1 MVSYEIDSFSWKPR
15 LVLIEKT
22 IGSRTSRRIQRLRC
36 STTDG
41 EHDSEFISGK
51 PIITMSDNAI
61 DRFFG
66 YLNWLFNPFHGL
78 KTTEVYDLIG
88 TSSLTENALYLNLG
102 YWRDADTIDEASEE
116 LALLVAKRGGMAPG
130 DTVLDCGYGFGDQ
143 DILWAGKMK
152 PEKIIGLN
160 ITTSQVERARMKVA
174 DAGLDK
180 SIDLRE
186 GSATE
191 MPIEN
196 ESIDL
201 VVSVESAFHYRTR
214 EDFFK
219 EAFRVLRPGGR
230 LVTADIL
237 PTTNSANPFHRIE
250 QWLSWNLVA
259 GKFNIP
265 QENYYLIPSYS
276 NKLSN
281 AGFVNIDIKSIRDEV
296 YEPLHDYLSKNRT
309 FLGKMHPL
317 AKIMAQLTL
326 NRSAESV
333 YAGLDYILSY
343 SEKP

>member
-1 MVSYEIDSFSWKPR
+1 
-15 LVLIEKT
+15 
-22 IGSRTSRRIQRLRC
+22 
-36 STTDG
+36 
-41 EHDSEFISGK
+41 
-51 PIITMSDNAI
+51 MSDNTI

-102 YWRDADTIDEASEE
+102 YWRDVDTIDEASEE
-116 LALLVAKRGGMAPG
+116 LALLVAKRGGMGPG

-143 DILWAGKMK
+143 DILWARNMK

-160 ITTSQVERARMKVA
+160 ITNSQVERARMNVV
-174 DAGLDK
+174 DAGLEK

-214 EDFFK
+214 EDFFN

-230 LVTADIL
+230 LVIADIL
-237 PTTNSANPFHRIE
+237 PTKNSENLFGRIE
-250 QWLSWNLVA
+250 QWISWSLVA

-265 QENYYLIPSYS
+265 HENYYLIPSYN
-276 NKLSN
+276 NKLSK

-296 YEPLHDYLSKNRT
+296 YIPLHEYLSRNQT
-309 FLGKMHPL
+309 FVGKLHPL
-317 AKIMAQLTL
+317 AKILAQLTL

-343 SEKP
+343 SKKP

>member
-1 MVSYEIDSFSWKPR
+1 
-15 LVLIEKT
+15 
-22 IGSRTSRRIQRLRC
+22 
-36 STTDG
+36 
-41 EHDSEFISGK
+41 
-51 PIITMSDNAI
+51 MSDNTT
-61 DRFFG
+61 DRFMG

-88 TSSLTENALYLNLG
+88 TSSLTENKLYLNLG
-102 YWRDADTIDEASEE
+102 YWQDVDTIDEASEA
-116 LALLVAKRGGMAPG
+116 LALLVAKRGGMGPG

-143 DILWAGKMK
+143 DILWARNMK

-160 ITTSQVERARMKVA
+160 ITNSQVVQARLNVA
-174 DAGLDK
+174 DGGLEK
-180 SIDLRE
+180 SIDLRA

-196 ESIDL
+196 ESVDL

-237 PTTNSANPFHRIE
+237 PTKNSDNLFRRIE

-265 QENYYLIPSYS
+265 HENYYLIPSYGK
-276 NKLSN
+276 KLSE
-281 AGFVNIDIKSIRDEV
+281 AGFVNVAIKSIRDDV
-296 YEPLHDYLSKNRT
+296 YKPLHEYLSKNRT
-309 FLGKMHPL
+309 FVDRLHPL
-317 AKIMAQLTL
+317 AKILAQLTL
-326 NRSAESV
+326 NRSADSV

>member
-1 MVSYEIDSFSWKPR
+1 M
-15 LVLIEKT
+15 
-22 IGSRTSRRIQRLRC
+22 
-36 STTDG
+36 
-41 EHDSEFISGK
+41 GK
-51 PIITMSDNAI
+51 QIITMSDNTI

-102 YWRDADTIDEASEE
+102 YWRDVDTIDEASEE
-116 LALLVAKRGGMAPG
+116 LALLVAKRGGMGPC

-143 DILWAGKMK
+143 DILWARNMK

-160 ITTSQVERARMKVA
+160 ITNSQVERARMNVA
-174 DAGLDK
+174 DAGLEK
-180 SIDLRE
+180 FIDLRE

-214 EDFFK
+214 EDFFN

-237 PTTNSANPFHRIE
+237 PTINPDNLFGQIE
-250 QWLSWNLVA
+250 HWISWSLVA

-265 QENYYLIPSYS
+265 QENYYLIPSYN
-276 NKLSN
+276 NKLSK
-281 AGFVNIDIKSIRDEV
+281 AGFVNIDIKSIRDDV
-296 YEPLHDYLSKNRT
+296 YIPLHEYFSKNQT
-309 FLGKMHPL
+309 FVGKLHPL
-317 AKIMAQLTL
+317 AKILAQLTL

-343 SEKP
+343 SKKP

>member
-1 MVSYEIDSFSWKPR
+1 
-15 LVLIEKT
+15 
-22 IGSRTSRRIQRLRC
+22 
-36 STTDG
+36 
-41 EHDSEFISGK
+41 
-51 PIITMSDNAI
+51 MSDNTI

-102 YWRDADTIDEASEE
+102 YWRDVDTIDEASEE
-116 LALLVAKRGGMAPG
+116 LALLVAKRGGMGPG

-143 DILWAGKMK
+143 DILWARNMK

-160 ITTSQVERARMKVA
+160 ITKSQVERARMNVA
-174 DAGLDK
+174 DAGLDR

-186 GSATE
+186 GSATA

-219 EAFRVLRPGGR
+219 EAYRVLRPGGR

-237 PTTNSANPFHRIE
+237 PTINSDNLFRRIE
-250 QWLSWNLVA
+250 QGISWNLVA

-265 QENYYLIPSYS
+265 QENYYYAAENTGFKPNTERTQGTYSKYSSIDDKTDPFHYFMTLIKFGIGRTTYDS
-276 NKLSN
+276 
-281 AGFVNIDIKSIRDEV
+281 AQEV
-296 YEPLHDYLSKNRT
+296 RT
-309 FLGKMHPL
+309 GHITREEAVALVRRYDTEFP
-317 AKIMAQLTL
+317 
-326 NRSAESV
+326 
-333 YAGLDYILSY
+333 D
-343 SEKP
+343 

>member
-1 MVSYEIDSFSWKPR
+1 
-15 LVLIEKT
+15 
-22 IGSRTSRRIQRLRC
+22 
-36 STTDG
+36 
-41 EHDSEFISGK
+41 
-51 PIITMSDNAI
+51 MSDNTT
-61 DRFFG
+61 DRFFR

-102 YWRDADTIDEASEE
+102 YWRDVDTIDEASEE
-116 LALLVAKRGGMAPG
+116 LALLVAKRGGMGPG

-143 DILWAGKMK
+143 DILWARNLK

-160 ITTSQVERARMKVA
+160 ITNSQVKRARINVA
-174 DAGLDK
+174 DAGLEK

-237 PTTNSANPFHRIE
+237 PTKNPKNLFSQIE
-250 QWLSWNLVA
+250 HWLSWSLVA

-265 QENYYLIPSYS
+265 QENYYLIPSY
-276 NKLSN
+276 NKKLSK
-281 AGFVNIDIKSIRDEV
+281 AGFVNIDIKSIRDDV
-296 YEPLHDYLSKNRT
+296 YIPLHEYLSRNQS
-309 FLGKMHPL
+309 FVGKLHPL
-317 AKIMAQLTL
+317 AKILAQLTL

-343 SEKP
+343 SKKP

>member
-1 MVSYEIDSFSWKPR
+1 
-15 LVLIEKT
+15 
-22 IGSRTSRRIQRLRC
+22 
-36 STTDG
+36 
-41 EHDSEFISGK
+41 
-51 PIITMSDNAI
+51 MSDNTT
-61 DRFFG
+61 DRFFR

-102 YWRDADTIDEASEE
+102 YWRDVDTIDEASEE
-116 LALLVAKRGGMAPG
+116 LALLVAKRGGMGPG

-143 DILWAGKMK
+143 DILWARNLK

-160 ITTSQVERARMKVA
+160 ITNSQVKRARINVA
-174 DAGLDK
+174 DAGLEK

-237 PTTNSANPFHRIE
+237 PTKNPENLFSQIE
-250 QWLSWNLVA
+250 HWLSWSLVA

-265 QENYYLIPSYS
+265 QENYYLIPSY
-276 NKLSN
+276 NKKLSK
-281 AGFVNIDIKSIRDEV
+281 AGFVNIDIKSIRDDV
-296 YEPLHDYLSKNRT
+296 YIPLHEYLSRNQS
-309 FLGKMHPL
+309 FVGKLHPL
-317 AKIMAQLTL
+317 AKILAQLTL

-343 SEKP
+343 SIKP

>member
-1 MVSYEIDSFSWKPR
+1 
-15 LVLIEKT
+15 
-22 IGSRTSRRIQRLRC
+22 
-36 STTDG
+36 
-41 EHDSEFISGK
+41 
-51 PIITMSDNAI
+51 MSDNTI

-102 YWRDADTIDEASEE
+102 YWRDVDTIDEASEE
-116 LALLVAKRGGMAPG
+116 LALLVAKRGGMAPS

-143 DILWAGKMK
+143 DILWARNMK

-160 ITTSQVERARMKVA
+160 ITNSQVERARMNVA
-174 DAGLDK
+174 DAGLEK

-191 MPIEN
+191 MSIEN

-237 PTTNSANPFHRIE
+237 PTINSDNLFSRIE
-250 QWLSWNLVA
+250 QWISWNLVA

-265 QENYYLIPSYS
+265 HENYYLIPAY
-276 NKLSN
+276 NDKLSK
-281 AGFVNIDIKSIRDEV
+281 AGFVNIDIKSIRDDV
-296 YEPLHDYLSKNRT
+296 YMPLHEYLSRT
-309 FLGKMHPL
+309 QTFVGRLHPL
-317 AKIMAQLTL
+317 AKILAQLTL

-333 YAGLDYILSY
+333 YCGLDYILSY
-343 SEKP
+343 SKKP

>member
-1 MVSYEIDSFSWKPR
+1 
-15 LVLIEKT
+15 
-22 IGSRTSRRIQRLRC
+22 
-36 STTDG
+36 
-41 EHDSEFISGK
+41 
-51 PIITMSDNAI
+51 MSDNTI

-102 YWRDADTIDEASEE
+102 YWRDVDTIDEASEE
-116 LALLVAKRGGMAPG
+116 LALLVAKRGGMGPG

-143 DILWAGKMK
+143 DILWARNMK

-160 ITTSQVERARMKVA
+160 ITNSQVERARMNVA
-174 DAGLDK
+174 DAGLEK
-180 SIDLRE
+180 LIDLRE

-214 EDFFK
+214 EDFFN

-237 PTTNSANPFHRIE
+237 PTINPDNLFGQIE
-250 QWLSWNLVA
+250 HWISWSLVA

-265 QENYYLIPSYS
+265 QENYYLIPSYN
-276 NKLSN
+276 NKLSK
-281 AGFVNIDIKSIRDEV
+281 AGFVNIDIKSIRDDV
-296 YEPLHDYLSKNRT
+296 YIPLHEYLSKNQT
-309 FLGKMHPL
+309 FVGKLHPL
-317 AKIMAQLTL
+317 AKILAQLTL

-343 SEKP
+343 SKKP

>member
-1 MVSYEIDSFSWKPR
+1 
-15 LVLIEKT
+15 
-22 IGSRTSRRIQRLRC
+22 
-36 STTDG
+36 
-41 EHDSEFISGK
+41 
-51 PIITMSDNAI
+51 MSDNTI

-102 YWRDADTIDEASEE
+102 YWRDVDTIDEASEE
-116 LALLVAKRGGMAPG
+116 LALLVAKRGGMGPG
-130 DTVLDCGYGFGDQ
+130 DTVLECGYGFGDQ
-143 DILWAGKMK
+143 DILWARNMK

-160 ITTSQVERARMKVA
+160 ITKSQVELARMNVA

-237 PTTNSANPFHRIE
+237 PAENPDNLFRRIE
-250 QWLSWNLVA
+250 QWISWSLVA

-265 QENYYLIPSYS
+265 HENYYLIPAYN
-276 NKLSN
+276 NKLSQ
-281 AGFVNIDIKSIRDEV
+281 AGFVNIDIKSIRDDV
-296 YEPLHDYLSKNRT
+296 YIPLHEYLSRNQT
-309 FLGKMHPL
+309 FVGKLHPL
-317 AKIMAQLTL
+317 PKILAQLTL
-326 NRSAESV
+326 NRSAESF

-343 SEKP
+343 SKKP

>member
-1 MVSYEIDSFSWKPR
+1 
-15 LVLIEKT
+15 
-22 IGSRTSRRIQRLRC
+22 
-36 STTDG
+36 
-41 EHDSEFISGK
+41 
-51 PIITMSDNAI
+51 MSDNTI

-102 YWRDADTIDEASEE
+102 YWRDVDTIDEASEE
-116 LALLVAKRGGMAPG
+116 LALLVAKRGGMGPG

-143 DILWAGKMK
+143 DILWARNMK

-160 ITTSQVERARMKVA
+160 ITNSQVERARMNVA
-174 DAGLDK
+174 DAGLEK

-201 VVSVESAFHYRTR
+201 VVSLERAFHYRTR

-219 EAFRVLRPGGR
+219 EAFRVLRTSGR

-237 PTTNSANPFHRIE
+237 PTKNSYNLFRRIE
-250 QWLSWNLVA
+250 QWISWSLVA

-265 QENYYLIPSYS
+265 HENYYLIPSYN
-276 NKLSN
+276 NKLAN
-281 AGFVNIDIKSIRDEV
+281 AGFVDIDIKSIRDDV
-296 YEPLHDYLSKNRT
+296 YMPLHEYLSRT
-309 FLGKMHPL
+309 QTFFGKLHPL
-317 AKIMAQLTL
+317 AKILARLTL
-326 NRSAESV
+326 NRSSESV

-343 SEKP
+343 SKKP

>member
-1 MVSYEIDSFSWKPR
+1 
-15 LVLIEKT
+15 
-22 IGSRTSRRIQRLRC
+22 
-36 STTDG
+36 
-41 EHDSEFISGK
+41 
-51 PIITMSDNAI
+51 MSDNTI
-61 DRFFG
+61 DSFFG

-88 TSSLTENALYLNLG
+88 TSSLTENTLYLNLG
-102 YWRDADTIDEASEE
+102 YWRDVDTIDQASEE
-116 LALLVAKRGGMAPG
+116 LALLVAKRGGMGPG

-143 DILWAGKMK
+143 DILWARNMK
-152 PEKIIGLN
+152 PKKIIGLN
-160 ITTSQVERARMKVA
+160 ITNSQVERARMNVVN
-174 DAGLDK
+174 AGLDK

-201 VVSVESAFHYRTR
+201 VVSLESAFHYRTR

-237 PTTNSANPFHRIE
+237 PTKNSDNLFSRTE
-250 QWLSWNLVA
+250 QWISWSLVA

-265 QENYYLIPSYS
+265 PENYYLIPSYN
-276 NKLSN
+276 NKLSK
-281 AGFVNIDIKSIRDEV
+281 AGFVNIDIKSIRDDV
-296 YEPLHDYLSKNRT
+296 YMPLHEYLSRNQT
-309 FLGKMHPL
+309 FVSKLHPL
-317 AKIMAQLTL
+317 AKILAQLTL

-343 SEKP
+343 SKKP

>member
-1 MVSYEIDSFSWKPR
+1 
-15 LVLIEKT
+15 
-22 IGSRTSRRIQRLRC
+22 
-36 STTDG
+36 
-41 EHDSEFISGK
+41 
-51 PIITMSDNAI
+51 MSDNTI

-102 YWRDADTIDEASEE
+102 YWRDVDTIDEASEE
-116 LALLVAKRGGMAPG
+116 LALLVAKRGGMGPG

-143 DILWAGKMK
+143 DILWTRNLN

-160 ITTSQVERARMKVA
+160 ITNSQVERARMNVA
-174 DAGLDK
+174 DAGLVK

-201 VVSVESAFHYRTR
+201 VVSVESDFHYRTR

-219 EAFRVLRPGGR
+219 EAYRVLRPGGR

-237 PTTNSANPFHRIE
+237 PVENSDNLFRRIE
-250 QWLSWNLVA
+250 QWISWSLVA

-265 QENYYLIPSYS
+265 HENYYVIPSYN

-281 AGFVNIDIKSIRDEV
+281 AGFVNIDSKSIRDDV
-296 YEPLHDYLSKNRT
+296 YMPLHEYLSKNQT
-309 FLGKMHPL
+309 FVGKLHPL
-317 AKIMAQLTL
+317 AKILAQLTL

-343 SEKP
+343 SEKPKLAELFS

>member
-1 MVSYEIDSFSWKPR
+1 V
-15 LVLIEKT
+15 
-22 IGSRTSRRIQRLRC
+22 
-36 STTDG
+36 
-41 EHDSEFISGK
+41 
-51 PIITMSDNAI
+51 
-61 DRFFG
+61 
-66 YLNWLFNPFHGL
+66 
-78 KTTEVYDLIG
+78 
-88 TSSLTENALYLNLG
+88 
-102 YWRDADTIDEASEE
+102 DTIDEASEE
-116 LALLVAKRGGMAPG
+116 LALLVAKRGGMGPG

-143 DILWAGKMK
+143 DILWARKMK

-160 ITTSQVERARMKVA
+160 ITNSQVERARMNVA
-174 DAGLDK
+174 DAGLEK
-180 SIDLRE
+180 SIDLRN

-237 PTTNSANPFHRIE
+237 PAKNSDNLFRRIE
-250 QWLSWNLVA
+250 QWISWNLVA

-265 QENYYLIPSYS
+265 HENYYLIPSYN

-281 AGFVNIDIKSIRDEV
+281 AGFVNIDIKSIRDDV
-296 YEPLHDYLSKNRT
+296 YIPLHEYLSRNQT
-309 FLGKMHPL
+309 FVGKLHPL
-317 AKIMAQLTL
+317 AKILAQLTL

-343 SEKP
+343 SKKP

>member
-1 MVSYEIDSFSWKPR
+1 
-15 LVLIEKT
+15 
-22 IGSRTSRRIQRLRC
+22 
-36 STTDG
+36 
-41 EHDSEFISGK
+41 
-51 PIITMSDNAI
+51 MSDNTI

-78 KTTEVYDLIG
+78 KTAEVYDLIG
-88 TSSLTENALYLNLG
+88 TSSLTENTLYLNLG
-102 YWRDADTIDEASEE
+102 YWRDVDTIDEASEA
-116 LALLVAKRGGMAPG
+116 LALLVAKRGGMGQG

-143 DILWAGKMK
+143 DILWARNMK

-160 ITTSQVERARMKVA
+160 ITNSQVERARINVA
-174 DAGLDK
+174 DAGLEK

-201 VVSVESAFHYRTR
+201 VVSLESAFHYRTR

-219 EAFRVLRPGGR
+219 EAYRVLRPGGR

-237 PTTNSANPFHRIE
+237 PTKNSDNLFRRME
-250 QWLSWNLVA
+250 QWISWSLVA

-265 QENYYLIPSYS
+265 RENYYLIPSCH
-276 NKLSN
+276 NKLSK
-281 AGFVNIDIKSIRDEV
+281 AGFVNIDIKSIRDDV
-296 YEPLHDYLSKNRT
+296 YMPLHEYLSKNRT
-309 FLGKMHPL
+309 FVSKLHPL
-317 AKIMAQLTL
+317 ARILAQSAL
-326 NRSAESV
+326 NRSADSV

-343 SEKP
+343 SEKPYVNKLL

>member
-1 MVSYEIDSFSWKPR
+1 
-15 LVLIEKT
+15 
-22 IGSRTSRRIQRLRC
+22 
-36 STTDG
+36 
-41 EHDSEFISGK
+41 
-51 PIITMSDNAI
+51 MSDNTVG
-61 DRFFG
+61 RFFE

-88 TSSLTENALYLNLG
+88 TTSLTENALYLNLG
-102 YWRDADTIDEASEE
+102 YWLDVDTIDEASEA
-116 LALLVAKRGGMAPG
+116 LALLVAKRGGMDAG

-143 DILWAGKMK
+143 DILWMRNIK

-160 ITTSQVERARMKVA
+160 ITHSQVRRARMNIA
-174 DAGLDK
+174 EAGLEK

-191 MPIEN
+191 MPIDN

-214 EDFFK
+214 EDFFQ

-237 PTTNSANPFHRIE
+237 PMEDSDNLFRRIE
-250 QWLSWNLVA
+250 QWISWNMVA

-265 QENYYLIPSYS
+265 QENYYLIPSYRD
-276 NKLSN
+276 KLST
-281 AGFVNIDIKSIRDEV
+281 AGFIDIDITSIRDDV
-296 YEPLHDYLSKNRT
+296 YRPLHEYLSRDRT
-309 FLGKMHPL
+309 FVGKLPPL
-317 AKIMAQLTL
+317 AKMLAQFSF
-326 NRSAESV
+326 NRSADSV

-343 SEKP
+343 AEKP

>member
-1 MVSYEIDSFSWKPR
+1 
-15 LVLIEKT
+15 
-22 IGSRTSRRIQRLRC
+22 
-36 STTDG
+36 
-41 EHDSEFISGK
+41 
-51 PIITMSDNAI
+51 MSDNTT
-61 DRFFG
+61 DRFFR

-102 YWRDADTIDEASEE
+102 YWRDVDTIDEASEE
-116 LALLVAKRGGMAPG
+116 LALLVAKRGGMGPG

-143 DILWAGKMK
+143 DILWARNLK

-160 ITTSQVERARMKVA
+160 ITNSQVKRARINVA
-174 DAGLDK
+174 DAGLEK

-237 PTTNSANPFHRIE
+237 PTKNPENLFSQIE
-250 QWLSWNLVA
+250 HWLSWSLVA

-265 QENYYLIPSYS
+265 QENYYLIPSY
-276 NKLSN
+276 NKKLSK
-281 AGFVNIDIKSIRDEV
+281 AGFVNIDIKSIRDDV
-296 YEPLHDYLSKNRT
+296 YIPLHEYLSRNQS
-309 FLGKMHPL
+309 FVGKLHPL
-317 AKIMAQLTL
+317 AKILAQLTL

-343 SEKP
+343 SIRP

>member
-1 MVSYEIDSFSWKPR
+1 
-15 LVLIEKT
+15 
-22 IGSRTSRRIQRLRC
+22 
-36 STTDG
+36 
-41 EHDSEFISGK
+41 
-51 PIITMSDNAI
+51 MSNNKI

-88 TSSLTENALYLNLG
+88 TTSLTENALYLNLG
-102 YWRDADTIDEASEE
+102 YWRDVDTIDEASEE
-116 LALLVAKRGGMAPG
+116 LALLVAKRGGMGPG

-143 DILWAGKMK
+143 DILWARKMK

-160 ITTSQVERARMKVA
+160 ITNSQVKRARINVA
-174 DAGLDK
+174 DAGLEK

-237 PTTNSANPFHRIE
+237 PTKNSDNLFSRTK
-250 QWLSWNLVA
+250 QWISWSLVA

-265 QENYYLIPSYS
+265 PENYYLIPSYT
-276 NKLSN
+276 NKLSK

-296 YEPLHDYLSKNRT
+296 YIPLHEYLSRNQT
-309 FLGKMHPL
+309 FVGKLHPL
-317 AKIMAQLTL
+317 AKILAQLTL

-343 SEKP
+343 SKKP

>member
-1 MVSYEIDSFSWKPR
+1 
-15 LVLIEKT
+15 
-22 IGSRTSRRIQRLRC
+22 
-36 STTDG
+36 
-41 EHDSEFISGK
+41 
-51 PIITMSDNAI
+51 MSDNTI
-61 DRFFG
+61 DRFLG

-116 LALLVAKRGGMAPG
+116 LALLVARSGGMGPG

-143 DILWAGKMK
+143 DILWARKLK

-160 ITTSQVERARMKVA
+160 ITNSQVTRARLNVA
-174 DAGLDK
+174 DAGLGQ
-180 SIDLRE
+180 SIDLRA

-191 MPIEN
+191 MPIDN
-196 ESIDL
+196 ESVDL
-201 VVSVESAFHYRTR
+201 VVSVESAFHYRSR
-214 EDFFK
+214 EDFFR

-237 PTTNSANPFHRIE
+237 PMKNSDNLFRRIE
-250 QWLSWNLVA
+250 QWMSWNLVA

-265 QENYYLIPSYS
+265 HENYYLIPSYS
-276 NKLSN
+276 SKLSE
-281 AGFVNIDIKSIRDEV
+281 AGFVNIDIRSIRDDV
-296 YEPLHDYLSKNRT
+296 YKPLHEYLSKNRA
-309 FLGKMHPL
+309 FVGRMHPL
-317 AKIMAQLTL
+317 ARILAQSTL